1 MTDEEKISAINE
13 IVTKLRDTKTGL
25 NSLLNFVFSGIPKT
39 AKPETLHEFILKC
52 AEAQKTNENLD
63 PADDTKFKKIKA
75 QFNMF
80 VIKKIHEYEDKN
92 SNKNP
97 ADFKQDILDTIIQN
111 LNDYDDPQKD
121 KTENIFNQPL
131 TEEYNNMREAL
142 NDKPYI
148 FMKYGIST
156 SCANA
161 AGAFAYEFKNK
172 YENQEICFIDT
183 TRYTNL
189 IDGRVGHVVPCVKL
203 NKDNWIMVEPLIENM
218 DNKIY
223 KIIPNQD
230 LAVGKSFE
238 HLIDHHKDEPYM
250 IVNRSNTLPT
260 NHQDFLKYCSRVRLE
275 DAKTFLAQVAK
286 ENYWST
292 EMRKKIKRE
301 LNILSNLSEEGKK
314 LEDQP
319 DGAQKLQSIIEQR
332 RQGQSMRQATQNAQ
346 QSPRQNLEETPQ
358 KIRREYETISQKQLS
373 SWKTG
378 IKRIKQKINSINLR
392 DMFAFS
398 KSQET
403 HK

>member
-1 MTDEEKISAINE
+1 
-13 IVTKLRDTKTGL
+13 
-25 NSLLNFVFSGIPKT
+25 
-39 AKPETLHEFILKC
+39 
-52 AEAQKTNENLD
+52 
-63 PADDTKFKKIKA
+63 
-75 QFNMF
+75 
-80 VIKKIHEYEDKN
+80 
-92 SNKNP
+92 
-97 ADFKQDILDTIIQN
+97 
-111 LNDYDDPQKD
+111 
-121 KTENIFNQPL
+121 
-131 TEEYNNMREAL
+131 
-142 NDKPYI
+142 
-148 FMKYGIST
+148 
-156 SCANA
+156 
-161 AGAFAYEFKNK
+161 
-172 YENQEICFIDT
+172 
-183 TRYTNL
+183 
-189 IDGRVGHVVPCVKL
+189 
-203 NKDNWIMVEPLIENM
+203 
-218 DNKIY
+218 
-223 KIIPNQD
+223 
-230 LAVGKSFE
+230 
-238 HLIDHHKDEPYM
+238 M

-260 NHQDFLKYCSRVRLE
+260 NHQDFLKYCSRVTLE

-319 DGAQKLQSIIEQR
+319 DGAQKL
-332 RQGQSMRQATQNAQ
+332 QGQSMRQATQNAQ